1 MSEYSV
7 ARLSDLPRIVPDG
20 DDDAEWTPIRHLLG
34 IGAFGVNAWHGARAG
49 EVVIE
54 THDEIP
60 GSDCG
65 CAGHEELYLVVAGR
79 ALFLV
84 DGEEVNA
91 PTGTLI
97 AVPPHVHREAIA
109 AAQGTQVLA
118 IGAPRGEAFVPSPW
132 EKREIETATRAGA
145 LI

>member
-1 MSEYSV
+1 MSEY
-7 ARLSDLPRIVPDG
+7 ATAHLAAMPRLAAEG

-54 THDEIP
+54 AHDEIP

-65 CAGHEELYLVVAGR
+65 CAGHEELYVVVEGR
-79 ALFLV
+79 ALFFV

-91 PTGTLI
+91 TAGTLM

-109 AAQGTQVLA
+109 AADGTLVLA
-118 IGAPRGEAFVPSPW
+118 VGAPRGEAYAPAPW
-132 EKREIETATRAGA
+132 ELKALEKAGKA
-145 LI
+145 

>member
-1 MSEYSV
+1 MSDYGI
-7 ARLSDLPRIVPDG
+7 ARLADLPRLVPEG

-54 THDEIP
+54 AHDEIP

-65 CAGHEELYLVVAGR
+65 CAGHEELYFVVEGR
-79 ALFLV
+79 ALFFV

-91 PTGTLI
+91 TPGTLI
-97 AVPPHVHREAIA
+97 AVPPHVHRKAIA
-109 AAQGTQVLA
+109 AADGTLVLA
-118 IGAPRGEAFVPSPW
+118 IGAARGEAFTPSPW
-132 EKREIETATRAGA
+132 ERQALEKAGA
-145 LI
+145 EKLL